1 MDQLSAMR
9 ILVRVI
15 ESGSFTAVAREM
27 GTSQP
32 TISKQIRGL
41 EKRLG
46 TSLLARSTRHV
57 APTAQGLLYYQ
68 ECRAIL
74 QTLDEV
80 ELRIANAEGQLSGV
94 LRVGVPSAF
103 GRMEVIPHLA
113 PFLEMHSGLKIEILL
128 SDDIANLL
136 QSGIDVAFRC
146 GHSLPEGVV
155 ARKLGE
161 IPSNLFASKEYLA
174 RYGIP
179 QTPEQLATHHCITYQ
194 NTTVLQRYWQLKLH
208 DEVFTVPV
216 NGQLSCN
223 SSDGLRAA
231 VLAHLGIS
239 YAQSWLFKTELAEGE
254 VIALLPAYHLS
265 PKPLYAIYLP
275 ERRGNLRIGALI
287 AYMEQCWRHHG
298 TLSLID

>member
-9 ILVRVI
+9 VLVRVI

-27 GTSQP
+27 GASQP

-46 TSLLARSTRHV
+46 TTLLARSTRHV
-57 APTAQGLLYYQ
+57 APTTQGLLYYQ

-74 QTLDEV
+74 QALDDV
-80 ELRIANAEGQLSGV
+80 ELRIGAAEGQLSGV

-103 GRMEVIPHLA
+103 GRMEVIPYLA
-113 PFLEMHSGLKIEILL
+113 AFLEMYPGLKIEILL
-128 SDDIANLL
+128 SDDIADLL

-146 GHSLPEGVV
+146 GHSLPEGAV

-179 QTPEQLATHHCITYQ
+179 QTPEQLTAHHCITYQ
-194 NTTVLQRYWQLKLH
+194 NATLLQRYWQLKLH
-208 DEVFTVPV
+208 GEVFTIPV

-231 VLAHLGIS
+231 VLSNLGIS
-239 YAQSWLFKTELAEGE
+239 YAQPWLFKTEIAEGQ
-254 VIALLPAYHLS
+254 VVTLLPDYHLS
-265 PKPLYAIYLP
+265 PRPLYAIYLP
-275 ERRGNLRIGALI
+275 ERRGNLRIGALM
-287 AYMEQCWRHHG
+287 AYLEQCWRRNG
-298 TLSLID
+298 TLPLCD